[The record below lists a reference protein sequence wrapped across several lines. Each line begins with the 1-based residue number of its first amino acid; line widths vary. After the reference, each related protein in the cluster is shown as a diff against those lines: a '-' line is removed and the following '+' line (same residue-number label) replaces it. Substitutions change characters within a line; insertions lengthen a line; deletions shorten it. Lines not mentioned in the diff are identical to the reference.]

1 MFESLQPPGHRDG
14 EPPDP
19 MLSISPA
26 LRLLAAAATGLA
38 LNVPAA
44 YAQSAAAQ
52 SAPAETVK
60 LDQFVVTGEWGA
72 LQSSIETR
80 RQSLRLTDSVTA
92 NDLGVLPDF
101 NIGENLQRIPGI
113 SVDLDQAEARYVT
126 VRGFSPNYTSTTIN
140 GSMIAATERNTR
152 RVEMDAMPASLASS
166 IDVTKTQTPDLEG
179 HSVGGSIDIKGPRA
193 IRGRPFTAKV
203 NSKIGTYTND
213 EGYRGSGPSGTADV
227 LLTRTLM
234 QGKMGLAV
242 SGNYYLRDSYT
253 PQQESGSSRYWF
265 DNAGTRVATPY
276 GGNGYAVPVERRQYW
291 YHNKRERKGGSVKWE
306 FNPSSALHL
315 WALGFYNTASDDE
328 VRQTDLLTWSTATRV
343 TNQTATS
350 GTLTQAAMLQQQFIG
365 KFDFERTIGGVQ
377 TGADAHFGDHTVSAR
392 LNYSGSFFNNPENW
406 NEWRQSG
413 SQLAVNYRQVGR
425 DSQIEDVTPAARLN
439 YAAYAPF
446 RRQFDRRQL
455 REDLYEAAL
464 DVSAQSLG
472 AIPGLG
478 YKAGGKVR
486 RIDRTFDENQDRY
499 LPTAG
504 NTYTLAAA
512 NVVRTDLKLNPPL
525 AAPGQAMV
533 IIDPTRSKETWAAHS
548 AANPGQWNFDPM
560 VQQDNAVDYS
570 VVEDVAAAYAMLDFR
585 RGPLGAIGGVRYED
599 TASTGTGRGLV
610 NNVWRANTTSGG
622 YGSWIPS
629 VLFNYDL
636 TKRNRLVAAVSRT
649 LGRPAFN
656 QFAPVG
662 ERVNDLATSL
672 TITRSNPDLKPR
684 RSTNYNLTLDHY
696 FDGGAG
702 YVSAGAFVAEVQS
715 EIYTAATQFPLFY
728 EGVLRDATV
737 TQPTNAARPYRT
749 RGLEFAFLRR
759 LDFLPGPLAGLKVN
773 ANVTFLDSDFAVL
786 MSNGTFFQPVAP
798 FSAPKRAWNLAF
810 LYDLKR
816 FSAKIAWNSTGL
828 KLTERVNLTDA
839 YRNRYDAPVTRLT
852 ANVSYRLSK
861 SWSVN
866 ASGWNLTGEGRA
878 ELMGDRQ
885 ELQLVT
891 ADFGRAYFLGFTY
904 SK

>member
-276 GGNGYAVPVERRQYW
+276 GGNGYAVPVEQAP
-291 YHNKRERKGGSVKWE
+291 VQ
-306 FNPSSALHL
+306 PA
-315 WALGFYNTASDDE
+315 
-328 VRQTDLLTWSTATRV
+328 DLV
-343 TNQTATS
+343 
-350 GTLTQAAMLQQQFIG
+350 
-365 KFDFERTIGGVQ
+365 V
-377 TGADAHFGDHTVSAR
+377 
-392 LNYSGSFFNNPENW
+392 
-406 NEWRQSG
+406 
-413 SQLAVNYRQVGR
+413 LAVGIV
-425 DSQIEDVTPAARLN
+425 V
-439 YAAYAPF
+439 
-446 RRQFDRRQL
+446 
-455 REDLYEAAL
+455 AL
-464 DVSAQSLG
+464 
-472 AIPGLG
+472 
-478 YKAGGKVR
+478 
-486 RIDRTFDENQDRY
+486 
-499 LPTAG
+499 
-504 NTYTLAAA
+504 
-512 NVVRTDLKLNPPL
+512 L
-525 AAPGQAMV
+525 AAPHLVAHQQHRRAQRQHGDGQQVAHLALAQRQHRRVGGGAFDAAVPAAVVVVAVAVAFAVGLVVAFVVADQVRQRVVLDAEGALGVGQA
-533 IIDPTRSKETWAAHS
+533 RH
-548 AANPGQWNFDPM
+548 
-560 VQQDNAVDYS
+560 
-570 VVEDVAAAYAMLDFR
+570 
-585 RGPLGAIGGVRYED
+585 
-599 TASTGTGRGLV
+599 
-610 NNVWRANTTSGG
+610 
-622 YGSWIPS
+622 
-629 VLFNYDL
+629 
-636 TKRNRLVAAVSRT
+636 
-649 LGRPAFN
+649 
-656 QFAPVG
+656 APV
-662 ERVNDLATSL
+662 DA
-672 TITRSNPDLKPR
+672 
-684 RSTNYNLTLDHY
+684 
-696 FDGGAG
+696 
-702 YVSAGAFVAEVQS
+702 VQHARH
-715 EIYTAATQFPLFY
+715 EH
-728 EGVLRDATV
+728 RD
-737 TQPTNAARPYRT
+737 
-749 RGLEFAFLRR
+749 RR
-759 LDFLPGPLAGLKVN
+759 LLVELLK
-773 ANVTFLDSDFAVL
+773 
-786 MSNGTFFQPVAP
+786 
-798 FSAPKRAWNLAF
+798 
-810 LYDLKR
+810 
-816 FSAKIAWNSTGL
+816 
-828 KLTERVNLTDA
+828 
-839 YRNRYDAPVTRLT
+839 
-852 ANVSYRLSK
+852 
-861 SWSVN
+861 
-866 ASGWNLTGEGRA
+866 
-878 ELMGDRQ
+878 
-885 ELQLVT
+885 
-891 ADFGRAYFLGFTY
+891 
-904 SK
+904 